1 MSVGVGDRCRKDC
14 EFSSH
19 EKREVA
25 VVVGHFSWEVD
36 DERAKGP
43 SFNRL

>member
-25 VVVGHFSWEVD
+25 VVVGYLSGEVD
-36 DERAKGP
+36 DERAKNP
-43 SFNRL
+43 IFSRL